1 MEIFGDKISGNCLKI
16 KYAADY
22 LGLDYTWID
31 VDITR
36 GESRT
41 DEFLALSPNGQVPVV
56 RLADGRVLSQS
67 NAILRYIAHGTVL
80 LPDELFGQALI
91 DQWLFWEQ
99 YNHEPN
105 VAVCRFDMI
114 YRGKRADE
122 RDPVKVAKGEK
133 ALDLMD
139 RHLESRD
146 YFVCQRLTI
155 ADIALLAYTRLAHE
169 GGFQLEGRNA
179 LTRWITRCE
188 QDLRIASHHEQN
200 RIASHG

>member
-22 LGLDYTWID
+22 LGLDYSWID
-31 VDITR
+31 VDITK

-41 DEFLALSPNGQVPVV
+41 EEFLVLSPTGQVPVV
-56 RLADGRVLSQS
+56 RFADGRVLSQS
-67 NAILRYIAHGTVL
+67 DAIIRYLAHGTKL
-80 LPDELFGQALI
+80 LPDDLFGQALV

-99 YNHEPN
+99 YSHEPY
-105 VAVCRFDMI
+105 VAVCRFDMV
-114 YRGKRADE
+114 YKGKTANE
-122 RDPVKVAKGEK
+122 RDPVKVEKGES

-139 RHLESRD
+139 RHLNGRD
-146 YFVCQRLTI
+146 YFVCGRLTI

-169 GGFQLEGRNA
+169 GGFQLEGRKA
-179 LTRWITRCE
+179 LIRWITRCE
-188 QDLRIASHHEQN
+188 QDLGLVSHHEQN